1 MMDGMRYADDAVD
14 IVGGG
19 HMQAFAAPF
28 PFQFSNHQKTFKKTI
43 KHKI

>member
-19 HMQAFAAPF
+19 HMLIFRC
-28 PFQFSNHQKTFKKTI
+28 TI
-43 KHKI
+43 SLPTL